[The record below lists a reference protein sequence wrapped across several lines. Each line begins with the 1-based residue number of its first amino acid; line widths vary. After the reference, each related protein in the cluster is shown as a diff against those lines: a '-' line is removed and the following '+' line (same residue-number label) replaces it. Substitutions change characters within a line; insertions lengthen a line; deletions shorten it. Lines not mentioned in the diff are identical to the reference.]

1 MASAQTIRTLLGATT
16 PWLQKKGSD
25 SARLDA
31 ELMIGHALGLQRL
44 QLYLDLDR
52 PLSDAEVDRCRGL
65 VRRRGDGE
73 PVAYIV
79 GEQGFYGLLLSVNS
93 AVLVPRPETEL
104 LVELCLAAIPA
115 DVEGTFVDIGTGSG
129 CIAVAILA
137 NRPLLR
143 AVATD
148 ISAAA
153 IEVAHANAAKLGVAD
168 RFDGRVGADGA
179 PVHERDLVAIVS
191 NPPYVVRG
199 ATDLAADVAR
209 YEPALA
215 LYGDGDGLDHHRR
228 YLQDLLPR
236 AAAGAFIGLEI
247 GFDQGDAAKQL
258 GVSAGVVDVVIHKDL
273 GGHARVMSGR
283 VGRS

>member
-153 IEVAHANAAKLGVAD
+153 MGGSVPMEHLSTNVTSSRSCQTLPMWCAVRPTWLPMSRAMNRHWPSMAMVMASIIIDATYKTCCLEQPL
-168 RFDGRVGADGA
+168 A
-179 PVHERDLVAIVS
+179 PSSVWRLASIKATRPS
-191 NPPYVVRG
+191 N
-199 ATDLAADVAR
+199 
-209 YEPALA
+209 
-215 LYGDGDGLDHHRR
+215 
-228 YLQDLLPR
+228 
-236 AAAGAFIGLEI
+236 
-247 GFDQGDAAKQL
+247 
-258 GVSAGVVDVVIHKDL
+258 SA
-273 GGHARVMSGR
+273 
-283 VGRS
+283 